1 MRFHSTTGDNYEAKA
16 GTLFDLLLRRK
27 VNIFNISNINSEVRG
42 GKSPRRREGPP
53 RKIYTPSSRSAR
65 LTPASSSS
73 SPSGV
78 VCVSHTE
85 NARLATVVSQSSV
98 LDQIGGGSLES
109 SSSTITGSVTP
120 SSPPV
125 FTTEAEK
132 TIAKIAYDVIQ
143 SFENCR
149 VPNSCCKRRFRRKS
163 PHGTKIA
170 QLVSADSL
178 VASTPSKNFNLIQSG
193 SWLSSP
199 TGN

>member
-85 NARLATVVSQSSV
+85 NAPGSRSRLLALTWATF
-98 LDQIGGGSLES
+98 LPSLSES
-109 SSSTITGSVTP
+109 I
-120 SSPPV
+120 
-125 FTTEAEK
+125 
-132 TIAKIAYDVIQ
+132 
-143 SFENCR
+143 
-149 VPNSCCKRRFRRKS
+149 
-163 PHGTKIA
+163 
-170 QLVSADSL
+170 
-178 VASTPSKNFNLIQSG
+178 
-193 SWLSSP
+193 
-199 TGN
+199 